1 MDDLRLAFL
10 VFGVLA
16 IVGILLHGLWTIRK
30 NSKIKQRRVEP
41 KSEFQSAIGGFEQNT
56 DVASNDSL
64 SSNSAFDQDGV
75 GQVRVL
81 KNEEPAAPIKLDI
94 PSFTSKNDATAIHA
108 ETDNTQTQEDNERA
122 EAIQHANQHEDK
134 ILSFGP
140 HFIDGQV
147 APSDIKLDEQADK
160 KDVLEDLSL
169 ESSNMTFTN
178 TSATTSAE
186 ETKPLYGNV
195 VTQPKP
201 GFMQQ
206 SNQAESSSTDVPEPP
221 AYLLKQGEEQAL
233 NQVDKPVTDAQLES
247 QVETSVNEKLKT
259 EPTPIKVAA
268 TTKTQAPEPVPEPE
282 PEPKGLAAQARRLVS
297 RRRKSVADKI
307 RKEPKLKAEIDS
319 TEEQMKIDFDG
330 ANKQTA
336 SNAANDKPKTK
347 PAQQEVLVLH
357 VRAPDDL
364 PIQGSAL
371 LPMLLTLGFKFG
383 EQDIF
388 HRHVNTNGKGQVLF
402 SIANMF
408 KPGHFD
414 IDAIETF
421 TTRGLALFM
430 MLPIEGDP
438 QQVFNMMHNAT
449 RKLAEEFSCEILDG
463 SRQPLSKQALQKYSE
478 KIREFEKQSQGG

>member
-1 MDDLRLAFL
+1 
-10 VFGVLA
+10 
-16 IVGILLHGLWTIRK
+16 
-30 NSKIKQRRVEP
+30 
-41 KSEFQSAIGGFEQNT
+41 
-56 DVASNDSL
+56 
-64 SSNSAFDQDGV
+64 
-75 GQVRVL
+75 
-81 KNEEPAAPIKLDI
+81 
-94 PSFTSKNDATAIHA
+94 
-108 ETDNTQTQEDNERA
+108 
-122 EAIQHANQHEDK
+122 
-134 ILSFGP
+134 
-140 HFIDGQV
+140 
-147 APSDIKLDEQADK
+147 
-160 KDVLEDLSL
+160 
-169 ESSNMTFTN
+169 
-178 TSATTSAE
+178 
-186 ETKPLYGNV
+186 
-195 VTQPKP
+195 
-201 GFMQQ
+201 MQQ

-221 AYLLKQGEEQAL
+221 AYLLKQGEEKAL
-233 NQVDKPVTDAQLES
+233 NQAVETSAEAQIES
-247 QVETSVNEKLKT
+247 QVETSVNEQFKT
-259 EPTPIKVAA
+259 EPTPVKTVEPIKVHA
-268 TTKTQAPEPVPEPE
+268 PEPE

-336 SNAANDKPKTK
+336 DNKASDKPKAE
-347 PAQQEVLVLH
+347 PEQQEVLVLH
-357 VRAPDDL
+357 VRAPDDM

-414 IDAIETF
+414 IDSIETF

-478 KIREFEKQSQGG
+478 KIREFEKHYQGG

>member
-41 KSEFQSAIGGFEQNT
+41 KSEFQSAIGGFEQNN
-56 DVASNDSL
+56 DVASNDPL

-94 PSFTSKNDATAIHA
+94 PSFTSKNDASAIQG
-108 ETDNTQTQEDNERA
+108 ETENTQTQEDTERA
-122 EAIQHANQHEDK
+122 EVIQHANQHEDK

-147 APSDIKLDEQADK
+147 APSDIKPDDQADK
-160 KDVLEDLSL
+160 EDVLEDLSL

-233 NQVDKPVTDAQLES
+233 NQAVETSADAQLES
-247 QVETSVNEKLKT
+247 RVETSVNEQFKT
-259 EPTPIKVAA
+259 EPTPV
-268 TTKTQAPEPVPEPE
+268 KTAE

-336 SNAANDKPKTK
+336 SNTANDKPKTES
-347 PAQQEVLVLH
+347 AQQEVLVLH
-357 VRAPDDL
+357 VRAPDDM

-478 KIREFEKQSQGG
+478 KIREFEKQSQGE